1 MNEYVGLFLMVLL
14 WLSLSYLFFRIL
26 KRKFKRKPFDIDKAI
41 DSQQGDTL
49 INLTKRPHYF

>member
-26 KRKFKRKPFDIDKAI
+26 KRKYKSKPFDIDKAI
-41 DSQQGDTL
+41 DSQQGGYPD
-49 INLTKRPHYF
+49 

>member
-26 KRKFKRKPFDIDKAI
+26 KRKYKRKPFDIDKAI
-41 DSQQGDTL
+41 DSQQGGYPD
-49 INLTKRPHYF
+49 